1 MTNLGAVRHTLTL
14 EIRPGRSPMAG
25 FDWDATCACGT
36 RWARIGWTR
45 TLSGATTE
53 ACECWEAHAA
63 TAATL

>member
-1 MTNLGAVRHTLTL
+1 
-14 EIRPGRSPMAG
+14 MAG